1 MHRLNP
7 NILPLS
13 GVMTPALVVDAVALE
28 ENIAGMALAAQR
40 TGVALRPHAKTHK
53 SPEIAR
59 RQLEAGA
66 IGIACATIAEAE
78 GMSAAG
84 IGNLLITS
92 PVVGRDKAAR
102 LAHLHRR
109 SAMIAAL
116 DHSRQVEEIGAALT
130 TADAPLSV
138 LVDVDVGQARTGV
151 VSIEDAVALAQHIR
165 AEPRLRFAGLQAYAG
180 NLQHLIDAQERQ
192 RAAAEAAK
200 RVGDVV
206 SRLQAEGLSASIV
219 SGSGTG
225 TSAFD
230 SRGGPYTELQVGSYI
245 FMDADYG
252 RIRELD
258 GTGLPYE
265 RALFVIATVVSV
277 NRHGQVTVDAGT
289 KALAVNGPMPDR
301 FVGVANGSSY
311 AFSGDEHGTIRLPP
325 GAPQPSVGARVL
337 IGVTHC
343 DPTANLHPVYHV
355 VRGDGTLALWP
366 IVGRYGSAGIA

>member
-1 MHRLNP
+1 
-7 NILPLS
+7 
-13 GVMTPALVVDAVALE
+13 
-28 ENIAGMALAAQR
+28 LAAQR
-40 TGVALRPHAKTHK
+40 VGVALRPHAKTHK

-59 RQLEAGA
+59 RQLQAGA

-78 GMSAAG
+78 EMSAAG

-116 DHSRQVEEIGAALT
+116 DHPRQVEEIGRELRT
-130 TADAPLSV
+130 GDAPLNV
-138 LVDVDVGQARTGV
+138 LVDIDVGQARTGV
-151 VSIEDAVALAQHIR
+151 VGVEDAVALAQRIR

-180 NLQHLIDAQERQ
+180 NVQHLVDAQERQ

-200 RVGDVV
+200 TVDVV
-206 SRLQAEGLSASIV
+206 ISRLRVEGLVPSIV

-230 SRGGPYTELQVGSYI
+230 SRGGPYSELQVGSYV
-245 FMDADYG
+245 FMDAEYG

-258 GTGLPYE
+258 GAGLPYE

-277 NRHGQVTVDAGT
+277 NRSGQVTVDAGT
-289 KALAVNGPMPDR
+289 KALAVNGPTPDR
-301 FVGVANGSSY
+301 FVGVADGSSY

-325 GAPQPSVGARVL
+325 GAPQPSLGARVL

-343 DPTANLHPVYHV
+343 DPTANLHSAYHV
-355 VRGDGTLALWP
+355 VRGDGMLALWP
-366 IVGRYGSAGIA
+366 IVGRYDTNIESSCR